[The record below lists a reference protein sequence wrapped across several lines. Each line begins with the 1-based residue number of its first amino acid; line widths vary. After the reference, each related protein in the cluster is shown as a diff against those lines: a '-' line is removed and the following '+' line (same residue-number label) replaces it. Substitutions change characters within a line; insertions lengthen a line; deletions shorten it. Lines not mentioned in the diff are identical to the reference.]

1 MQFTISFLVLSAY
14 GDCVEGRW
22 QLRHN
27 PQSHHE
33 SNRHPRTE
41 KAKLGMHLTL
51 PQDKMPKSWGLSSS
65 HIEEQERQKLP

>member
-1 MQFTISFLVLSAY
+1 MQFMISFLVLSAY
-14 GDCVEGRW
+14 GDYVEGGW

-33 SNRHPRTE
+33 RNRHPSTE

-65 HIEEQERQKLP
+65 RTEEQERQKLP